1 MGFTESSS
9 TDFGARGRVSVGAC
23 YIEVNRSA
31 RPDPSGV
38 GWISLGPGMIVGEPE
53 PLKRYLTIDE
63 QIELLRSRGMELD
76 GDPERW
82 LAAVNYYR
90 LSGYWYI
97 YRTLTTEDGRLARSD
112 DFAGDAK
119 FSAITALYEFDRKLR
134 TLVHDGIERIE
145 VALRSQVSYV
155 LGAKDPLAHEDPRFF
170 RPDFDHATWIAK
182 AKGRVARN
190 ARSSAFISHHADRYG
205 GDIPIWVL
213 VDVLDFAD
221 VSILFEGMRVADQF
235 QVAEGLGIRFD
246 FSQLRPSQRKKALK
260 NHPLARWLEQ
270 LSLMR
275 NITAHH
281 GRLWNRRLA
290 PAATSAMRTVPGLEC
305 LPEGQSEDVFGALS
319 IVAIILDTTSPG
331 ATWSAKIVREM
342 DSIFGLLP
350 ERSSEEMGFPEGWTA
365 LSIWDVR

>member
-1 MGFTESSS
+1 
-9 TDFGARGRVSVGAC
+9 
-23 YIEVNRSA
+23 
-31 RPDPSGV
+31 
-38 GWISLGPGMIVGEPE
+38 MIVGVPE

-63 QIELLRSRGMELD
+63 QVELLRSRGMELD
-76 GDPERW
+76 GEPERW

-97 YRTLTTEDGRLARSD
+97 YRTPTTEDGRLVRSD
-112 DFAGDAK
+112 DFVGGTK
-119 FSAITALYEFDRKLR
+119 FSTITALYEFDRKLR
-134 TLVHDGIERIE
+134 TLVHDGIERVE

-155 LGAKDPLAHEDPRFF
+155 LGAKDPLAHENQSFF
-170 RPDFDHATWIAK
+170 RPDFDHATWIDK
-182 AKGRVARN
+182 ARGRVARN

-246 FSQLRPSQRKKALK
+246 LSQLRSSQRDKALK

-290 PAATSAMRTVPGLEC
+290 PAATSAMRTVRGLEC
-305 LPEGQSEDVFGALS
+305 LPEGQSEVVFGALS
-319 IVAIILDTTSPG
+319 VLARILDTTSPG
-331 ATWSAKIVREM
+331 ATWSAKVAREM
-342 DSIFGLLP
+342 DSLFGLLQ
-350 ERSSEEMGFPEGWTA
+350 ERSSKEMGFPEDWRA
-365 LSIWDVR
+365 LPVWSAR